1 MSKYKEIKGFK
12 VQTLATD
19 TTASQ
24 VLGGTW
30 ASGGNLPTALSS
42 VRGLGPQTAAV
53 AVGGTTAPGPANSAT
68 FHYDGSSWSTPPATL
83 NTARGFAN
91 ISKLGTQTAGIYFG
105 GSPYLGS
112 NESYNGTAWT
122 EVNDLNTARQELG
135 GSGTQAA
142 ALATGGRISSPAYV
156 ANNESWNGSSWTEV
170 NDLNTARG
178 SLDSTGTSTDSIA
191 AGGTI
196 APASP
201 VVGTNS
207 ETWDGTSWTTTTS
220 FSTARRGNSMFGLTS
235 TDALV
240 TGGDTSGNP
249 FPSQSLTGSTEYWNG
264 SSWTEL
270 ADLATGRANAGSSG
284 SSTAGLIEGGYGPP
298 SSVLT
303 ATEEWT
309 APSDF
314 TQINLGQVYYNST
327 ANAFKVTQTS
337 AADGSWAS
345 ITSGNTARRV
355 ASGVGTSVSNGM
367 VIAGYPGENEVETWN
382 GTSWTEVAEVNSAR
396 GSAGASSNSP
406 NSSALFFGGD
416 ARPSNPATSALNE
429 SWNGSTWTEV
439 GDLPA
444 GLNGNGG
451 AGVSNT
457 SALSYGGSTPS
468 ATGVTNEWNGSS
480 WTAGG
485 SMNTAR
491 YYLTGTGTTTS
502 ALALGGF
509 TSPPSVIRT
518 NAEAYDGSS
527 WTNLSATNSGHSFAG
542 ASGTTTEALL
552 FGGEGPSYP
561 GGAMTQTEYWDGTSW
576 TEVADLSAG
585 NLSPAGFGSS
595 GVSAISSFGNN
606 PGGLLATAEQFAAGT
621 SNKTITVS

>member
-1 MSKYKEIKGFK
+1 MATYKEIKGVT
-12 VQTLATD
+12 VQTKDTDPNLAGVAGATF
-19 TTASQ
+19 
-24 VLGGTW
+24 

-42 VRGLGPQTAAV
+42 LRGLGPQTAAV

-105 GSPYLGS
+105 GSPYAAN
-112 NESYNGTAWT
+112 NESYNGSAWT

-220 FSTARRGNSMFGLTS
+220 FSTARRGNSMFGLSS

-270 ADLATGRANAGSSG
+270 ADLATGRSAAGSSG
-284 SSTAGLIEGGYGPP
+284 SSTAGLVEGGYGPP

-309 APSDF
+309 QSSSPVLVEGMLFLSAGASLKGFGKAAGVPAGTWASGTD
-314 TQINLGQVYYNST
+314 INTARDSSTGVGTAT
-327 ANAFKVTQTS
+327 ANLVSGGNSPSNNYYTLTEQWNGSSWTEKNDLNVGRRYAQGNGSSTS
-337 AADGSWAS
+337 ALFVGGVVPPGNTNTALNEQWDGSSWTEIADL
-345 ITSGNTARRV
+345 NTARRAGFSSQKGTVTATIV
-355 ASGVGTSVSNGM
+355 ASGNHPGIGNTESWDGSSWTEVADVNTGRESGSDIGIQTSAIFAGGMGNITNNEIWDGTSWTESAEINTGRHYVGSGGNDSTLGF
-367 VIAGYPGENEVETWN
+367 IAGGNASPGPQNKTEVWN
-382 GTSWTEVAEVNSAR
+382 GTSWTEVSDMATGRFMAGQTG
-396 GSAGASSNSP
+396 GSAPSGMFA
-406 NSSALFFGGD
+406 GGYTTTVVATTEEWTAD
-416 ARPSNPATSALNE
+416 A
-429 SWNGSTWTEV
+429 
-439 GDLPA
+439 
-444 GLNGNGG
+444 
-451 AGVSNT
+451 
-457 SALSYGGSTPS
+457 ALST
-468 ATGVTNEWNGSS
+468 V
-480 WTAGG
+480 
-485 SMNTAR
+485 
-491 YYLTGTGTTTS
+491 
-502 ALALGGF
+502 
-509 TSPPSVIRT
+509 
-518 NAEAYDGSS
+518 
-527 WTNLSATNSGHSFAG
+527 
-542 ASGTTTEALL
+542 
-552 FGGEGPSYP
+552 
-561 GGAMTQTEYWDGTSW
+561 
-576 TEVADLSAG
+576 
-585 NLSPAGFGSS
+585 
-595 GVSAISSFGNN
+595 
-606 PGGLLATAEQFAAGT
+606 
-621 SNKTITVS
+621 TVS